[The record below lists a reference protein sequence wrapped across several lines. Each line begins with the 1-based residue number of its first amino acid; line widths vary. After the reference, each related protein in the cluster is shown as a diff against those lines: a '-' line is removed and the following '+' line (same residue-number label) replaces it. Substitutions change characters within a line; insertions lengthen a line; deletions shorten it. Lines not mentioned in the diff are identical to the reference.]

1 MQMWNFSSRVQLEE
15 KFHIYA
21 RPCIIIY
28 IFPDIPLNTEAAS
41 ISFQVYQFIV
51 VVVVFLIF
59 IFGNVYLLP
68 TVTVPRTT
76 LCALSGIVPQ
86 LYSSKLYALKIN
98 MSISNMQQFQLYDRN
113 KIIKENMKNTN
124 GVEIKW
130 QGNYRS
136 RFQF

>member
-28 IFPDIPLNTEAAS
+28 IFPDIPLNTEATS

-130 QGNYRS
+130 QGNQRS

>member
-51 VVVVFLIF
+51 VVVVFFIF
-59 IFGNVYLLP
+59 IFGNFYLLP